1 MAIAAETLLDN
12 SPTTNYKVIDMK
24 NNQEDFEITLL
35 AHLVSDAKAI
45 EKSLTSGISEEH
57 FVFVEGNYKNS
68 MTKKIFTYIKDY
80 YKASGGSLFTSF
92 VLESKIVEE
101 AIPDKGRGRLMTLWA
116 DIESIDAD
124 PNNLHEVI
132 HQIKNR
138 HCLRILKEMF
148 ADGLNE
154 LETTGVSGAVNI
166 IQDKL
171 EKINEQMN
179 EFASDIHNIDVSE
192 SAEYF
197 REEYTKRV
205 QQPELFHGI
214 PCGLENIDNRTFG
227 FLPGQIIVFLAPS
240 SGGKSVMLL
249 NSAVH
254 ANTVAKKNVLYMS
267 FEMNS
272 WLCMLR
278 HISLQYEIPYN
289 QLKNVELTKQELNKL
304 IEKMQAKKDGPYFEY
319 DVNMEDPTPDYI
331 DSRIRDLIATKGKP
345 DLLVVDYIGNM
356 TIRNAPQNAKDYE
369 LQSKAVQELFKMA
382 KRYNIPIITAQQ
394 INRETIRD
402 ARKAKE
408 ANKFMSYDQAAVSG
422 GQVLMH
428 LCTYAIA
435 MEPNKEQGYCIFHPV
450 KMRDAYFTPF
460 PVRMEP
466 EFNKVRE
473 LTEEEQ
479 LQIMAMH
486 AMSNGL
492 PVSSTKDNVP
502 PKKNVMPSVPVEELP
517 TSIDEDEEI
526 PQIDTSVEMELDL
539 SSWSL

>member
-1 MAIAAETLLDN
+1 
-12 SPTTNYKVIDMK
+12 MK

-289 QLKNVELTKQELNKL
+289 QLKNVELSKQELNKL

-473 LTEEEQ
+473 LTEDEQ
-479 LQIMAMH
+479 MQIMAMH

-492 PVSSTKDNVP
+492 PVNTTKDTP
-502 PKKNVMPSVPVEELP
+502 PKKNAMPSVPVQELP
-517 TSIDEDEEI
+517 TSIEEDDEL
-526 PQIDTSVEMELDL
+526 PVLDTSIDMELDL
-539 SSWSL
+539 SGWTLG

>member
-1 MAIAAETLLDN
+1 
-12 SPTTNYKVIDMK
+12 MK

-45 EKSLTSGISEEH
+45 EKSLTSGVNEEH

-116 DIESIDAD
+116 DIESIDTD

-138 HCLRILKEMF
+138 HCLRILKDMF

-166 IQDKL
+166 IQEKL

-197 REEYTKRV
+197 KEEYIKRV

-214 PCGLENIDNRTFG
+214 PCGLENIDKRTFG

-249 NSAVH
+249 NAAVH

-289 QLKNVELTKQELNKL
+289 QLKNVELSKQELNKL
-304 IEKMQAKKDGPYFEY
+304 IEKMQSKKDGPYFEY

-356 TIRNAPQNAKDYE
+356 TVRNAPQNAKDYE

-466 EFNKVRE
+466 EYNKVRE
-473 LTEEEQ
+473 LAEEEH
-479 LQIMAMH
+479 LQIIAMH

-492 PVSSTKDNVP
+492 PVSSTKDSTP
-502 PKKNVMPSVPVEELP
+502 PKRNAMPSVPVEELP
-517 TSIDEDEEI
+517 TSIEEDEEI
-526 PQIDTSVEMELDL
+526 PQIDTSVDMELDL

>member
-1 MAIAAETLLDN
+1 ML
-12 SPTTNYKVIDMK
+12 
-24 NNQEDFEITLL
+24 
-35 AHLVSDAKAI
+35 
-45 EKSLTSGISEEH
+45 
-57 FVFVEGNYKNS
+57 
-68 MTKKIFTYIKDY
+68 
-80 YKASGGSLFTSF
+80 
-92 VLESKIVEE
+92 
-101 AIPDKGRGRLMTLWA
+101 
-116 DIESIDAD
+116 
-124 PNNLHEVI
+124 
-132 HQIKNR
+132 
-138 HCLRILKEMF
+138 
-148 ADGLNE
+148 
-154 LETTGVSGAVNI
+154 
-166 IQDKL
+166 
-171 EKINEQMN
+171 
-179 EFASDIHNIDVSE
+179 SE

-197 REEYTKRV
+197 KEEYTKRV

-214 PCGLENIDNRTFG
+214 PCGLENIDKRTFG

-278 HISLQYEIPYN
+278 HVSLQYEIPYN
-289 QLKNVELTKQELNKL
+289 QLKNVELSKQELNKL

-473 LTEEEQ
+473 LSEDEQ
-479 LQIMAMH
+479 MQILAMH

-492 PVSSTKDNVP
+492 PVTTTKDNTP
-502 PKKNVMPSVPVEELP
+502 PKKNAMPSVPVEELP
-517 TSIDEDEEI
+517 TAIEEDEEI
-526 PQIDTSVEMELDL
+526 PTIDTSIDMELDL

>member
-1 MAIAAETLLDN
+1 
-12 SPTTNYKVIDMK
+12 MK

-35 AHLVSDAKAI
+35 SHLVSDAKAI
-45 EKSLTSGISEEH
+45 EKALTSGISEEH

-116 DIESIDAD
+116 DIESVDIDS
-124 PNNLHEVI
+124 NNLHEVI

-197 REEYTKRV
+197 KEEYTKRV

-214 PCGLENIDNRTFG
+214 PCGLENIDKRTFG

-278 HISLQYEIPYN
+278 HVSLQYEIPYN
-289 QLKNVELTKQELNKL
+289 QLKNVELSKQELNKL

-356 TIRNAPQNAKDYE
+356 TVRNAPQNAKDYE

-473 LTEEEQ
+473 LSEEEQ
-479 LQIMAMH
+479 MQILAMH

-492 PVSSTKDNVP
+492 PVTTTKDNTP
-502 PKKNVMPSVPVEELP
+502 PKKNAMPSVPVEELP
-517 TSIDEDEEI
+517 TSIEEDEEI
-526 PQIDTSVEMELDL
+526 PTIDTSIDMELDL

>member
-1 MAIAAETLLDN
+1 LAIAAETLLDN